1 MSNVRPKC
9 AHLLPRSGTACLRR
23 ICQDVRV
30 DSLPVLHLSINGDQ
44 QLKAAGRGLI
54 LCPPKILDHDGRGGG
69 DARAERLGGDPA
81 GAGISGPPEEL
92 HLLGVG
98 DGYDVEVT
106 PAVCIVYVETNV
118 RLDERRTGLG
128 DGSGRGD
135 LSGEGPVT
143 RR

>member
-9 AHLLPRSGTACLRR
+9 AHLLPRSGAASLRR
-23 ICQDVRV
+23 TGQDVRI

-44 QLKAAGRGLI
+44 QLKAAGRGLV
-54 LCPPKILDHDGRGGG
+54 LCPPKILDHDGRRRG

-92 HLLGVG
+92 HLLGVA
-98 DGYDVEVT
+98 DGHDVEVT
-106 PAVCIVYVETNV
+106 PAACIIHVKADVG
-118 RLDERRTGLG
+118 LDERRTGLG
-128 DGSGRGD
+128 DGGRRGD